1 MNQHNKDRIWK
12 FWQQLNRA
20 NELSVAPV
28 AREYLDE
35 AIDWTGSH
43 PLNQLRGWDAVV
55 ANFWQPF
62 MRAFTNL
69 RRECFVFI
77 GGQFADKDWVAAT
90 GVFSGTFTREW
101 LGIPAS
107 GKTTTIRFGEFN
119 AMRDGKIIETYILL
133 DLVDVMRQAGFRV
146 LPPSPGDE
154 NYFPP
159 STGESGILLT
169 SQNEDESKKSLQLVE
184 AMAVGL
190 GQFDG
195 ADARKM
201 KQTDFWSPQM
211 HWYGPCGIGASRNRA
226 EYERNHQTPFLTA
239 FPDRKGFTH
248 PDGGTHKARFAEG
261 HFIASTGWPSVRATH
276 LGEYLGTPASG
287 KRIGMR
293 VMDFWRRENDVLVQN
308 RVFID
313 LVDLFLQFGVDLFA
327 RMEGQKNTYSKKGV
341 NQWLLGSNEE

>member
-1 MNQHNKDRIWK
+1 MTDELTQQNKQRVWN
-12 FWQQLNRA
+12 FWQQLNSA
-20 NELSVAPV
+20 NGSGLMEIAG
-28 AREYLDE
+28 EHLDA

-43 PLNQLRGWDAVV
+43 PLNQQHGCDAVV
-55 ANFWQPF
+55 TNFWQPF

-77 GGQFADKDWVAAT
+77 GGHFADKNWIAAT

-119 AMRDGKIIETYILL
+119 AVRDGKIFETYLLL

-146 LPPSPGDE
+146 LPSSPGAE
-154 NYFPP
+154 ECFPP
-159 STGESGILLT
+159 STGASGVLRA
-169 SQNEDESKKSLQLVE
+169 SQDEHESKKSLHLVE
-184 AMAVGL
+184 AMAAGL
-190 GQFDG
+190 GKYDG
-195 ADARKM
+195 TDANKM
-201 KQTDFWSPQM
+201 SQTAFWSQQM
-211 HWYGPCGIGASRNRA
+211 HWYGPCGIGSSLNRQ
-226 EYERNHQTPFLTA
+226 EYERNHQKPFLTA

-248 PDGGTHKARFAEG
+248 PDGGTHKARIADG
-261 HFIASTGWPSVRATH
+261 HFVASTGWPSVRATH

-293 VMDFWRRENDVLVQN
+293 VMDFWRRENDLLVQN
-308 RVFID
+308 WVFID

-327 RMEGQKNTYSKKGV
+327 RLEAQKIAHK
-341 NQWLLGSNEE
+341 